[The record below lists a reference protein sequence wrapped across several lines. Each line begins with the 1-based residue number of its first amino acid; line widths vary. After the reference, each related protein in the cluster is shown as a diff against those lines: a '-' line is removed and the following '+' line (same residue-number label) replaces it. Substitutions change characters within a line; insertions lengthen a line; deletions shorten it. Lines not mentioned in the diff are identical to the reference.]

1 MENNAKFNSQ
11 LQRFILAQE
20 INHAYDKAL
29 EEVKTGRKQSH
40 WIWYIFPQIAGLG
53 YSSKSRYYGITSL
66 EEAKEYLQNE
76 TLRNRLYEIT
86 NALMEQDGS
95 AEEILGGID
104 AIKVR
109 SCMTLF
115 DLISPD
121 DVFSKVLEKFYG
133 GSRCERTL
141 SIVN

>member
-1 MENNAKFNSQ
+1 MENNNCQ

-29 EEVKTGRKQSH
+29 EEIKAGRKQSH
-40 WIWYIFPQIAGLG
+40 WIWYVFPQIVGLG

-66 EEAKEYLQNE
+66 EEAKEYLEDE

-86 NALMEQDGS
+86 NALMEQEGS
-95 AEEILGGID
+95 AEEIFGGID

-115 DLISPD
+115 DLVSPD
-121 DVFSKVLEKFYG
+121 DVFSKVLEKFYE
-133 GSRCERTL
+133 GSKCERTI
-141 SIVN
+141 SIVKG

>member
-1 MENNAKFNSQ
+1 MENNNYQ

-29 EEVKTGRKQSH
+29 EEIKAGRKQSH
-40 WIWYIFPQIAGLG
+40 WIWYVFPQIVGLG
-53 YSSKSRYYGITSL
+53 YSSKSRYYGISSL
-66 EEAKEYLQNE
+66 EEATAYLENE

-86 NALMEQDGS
+86 NALMEQEGS
-95 AEEILGGID
+95 AEEIFGGID

-115 DLISPD
+115 DLVSPD
-121 DVFSKVLEKFYG
+121 DVFSKVLDKFYE

-141 SIVN
+141 SIVKG

>member
-1 MENNAKFNSQ
+1 MENNNSQ
-11 LQRFILAQE
+11 LKRFILAQE
-20 INHAYDKAL
+20 INHAYDNAL
-29 EEVKTGRKQSH
+29 EEVKAGRKHSH
-40 WIWYIFPQIAGLG
+40 WIWYVFPQIVGLG
-53 YSSKSRYYGITSL
+53 YSSKSRYYGISSL
-66 EEAKEYLQNE
+66 EEAKEYLEND

-104 AIKVR
+104 AVKVR

-115 DLISPD
+115 DLVSPD

-141 SIVN
+141 SIVKG

>member
-1 MENNAKFNSQ
+1 MENNNSQ
-11 LQRFILAQE
+11 LKRFILAQE

-29 EEVKTGRKQSH
+29 EEVKAGRKQSH
-40 WIWYIFPQIAGLG
+40 WIWYVFPQIAGLG
-53 YSSKSRYYGITSL
+53 YSSKSIYYGISSL
-66 EEAKEYLQNE
+66 EEAKAYLEDE

-86 NALMEQDGS
+86 NALMEQESS

-104 AIKVR
+104 TIKVR

-115 DLISPD
+115 DLVSPD
-121 DVFSKVLEKFYG
+121 DIFSKVLEKFYG

-141 SIVN
+141 SIVRC

>member
-1 MENNAKFNSQ
+1 MENNNYQ

-29 EEVKTGRKQSH
+29 EEIKAGRKQSH
-40 WIWYIFPQIAGLG
+40 WIWYVFPQIVGLG
-53 YSSKSRYYGITSL
+53 YSSKSRYYGIISL
-66 EEAKEYLQNE
+66 EEAIEYLEDE

-86 NALMEQDGS
+86 NALMGQDGS

-115 DLISPD
+115 DLVSPD
-121 DVFSKVLEKFYG
+121 DVFSKVLDKFYE

-141 SIVN
+141 SIVKG

>member
-1 MENNAKFNSQ
+1 MENNNSQ
-11 LQRFILAQE
+11 LKRFILAQE

-29 EEVKTGRKQSH
+29 EEVKAGRKQSH
-40 WIWYIFPQIAGLG
+40 WVWYVFPQIAGLG
-53 YSSKSRYYGITSL
+53 YSSKSIYYGISSL
-66 EEAKEYLQNE
+66 EEAKAYLEDE

-86 NALMEQDGS
+86 NALMEQESS

-104 AIKVR
+104 TIKVR

-115 DLISPD
+115 DLVSPD
-121 DVFSKVLEKFYG
+121 DIFSKVLEKFYG

-141 SIVN
+141 SIVRC

>member
-1 MENNAKFNSQ
+1 MEDNSQ
-11 LQRFILAQE
+11 LKRFILAQE

-29 EEVKTGRKQSH
+29 EEIKAGRKHSH
-40 WIWYIFPQIAGLG
+40 WIWYVFPQIVGLG
-53 YSSKSRYYGITSL
+53 YSSKSRYYGIVSL

-86 NALMEQDGS
+86 NALMEQEGS
-95 AEEILGGID
+95 AEEIFGGID

-115 DLISPD
+115 DLVSPD
-121 DVFSKVLEKFYG
+121 DVFSKVLEKFYE
-133 GSRCERTL
+133 GSKCERTI
-141 SIVN
+141 SIVKG

>member
-1 MENNAKFNSQ
+1 MENNNSQ
-11 LQRFILAQE
+11 LKRFILAQE

-29 EEVKTGRKQSH
+29 EEIKAGRKHSH

-53 YSSKSRYYGITSL
+53 YSSKSRYYGISSL
-66 EEAKEYLQNE
+66 EEATAYLENE

-86 NALMEQDGS
+86 NALMEQEGS
-95 AEEILGGID
+95 AEEIFGGID

-115 DLISPD
+115 DLVSPD
-121 DVFSKVLEKFYG
+121 DVFSKVLEKFYE
-133 GSRCERTL
+133 GSKCERTI
-141 SIVN
+141 SIVKG